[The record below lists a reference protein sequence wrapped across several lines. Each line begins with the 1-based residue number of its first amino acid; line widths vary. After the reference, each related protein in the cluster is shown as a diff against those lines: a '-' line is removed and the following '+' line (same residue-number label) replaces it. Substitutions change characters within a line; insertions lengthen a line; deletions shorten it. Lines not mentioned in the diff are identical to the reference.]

1 MTVFRSI
8 EVSGIMVDKDRIDKL
23 RKIFEEFDDEWKDM
37 VISIVKEYL
46 NTQKSIKRKRK
57 KTIKKENNYV

>member
-1 MTVFRSI
+1 
-8 EVSGIMVDKDRIDKL
+8 MVNKDRIETLK
-23 RKIFEEFDDEWKDM
+23 KIFEEFDDEWKDM

-57 KTIKKENNYV
+57 KTTKNGEK